1 MSACWN
7 SNCCKERFSVGW
19 CLKKARV
26 LAEAAPSVHKVHSSG
41 PSFTAWRNLAT
52 LQYAFVLQTYIH
64 TYMHTHSHMNVIKAK
79 WKITAGCNHH
89 VAQCWC
95 QIKSFYVCC
104 FCWGWL
110 ILSLAQL
117 ILHRFTHSTSVTCIV
132 QTTRL
137 KGPPRLTLG
146 FEGLTAGAADASR
159 SWGDCCELTWYIS
172 LSY

>member
-41 PSFTAWRNLAT
+41 LSFTAWRNLAT
-52 LQYAFVLQTYIH
+52 LTMLLCYKHTYIN
-64 TYMHTHSHMNVIKAK
+64 THSHMNVIKAK

-95 QIKSFYVCC
+95 QIKSFCVCC

-110 ILSLAQL
+110 ILSFAQL
-117 ILHRFTHSTSVTCIV
+117 ILHRFAHSTSVTCIV
-132 QTTRL
+132 QTTGL
-137 KGPPRLTLG
+137 KDLLVQRW
-146 FEGLTAGAADASR
+146 ASR
-159 SWGDCCELTWYIS
+159 VWLQGRQMLPDLGGIVAS
-172 LSY
+172 